1 MKTIEKLKP
10 FKKLIENLLLIIL
23 VVYLI
28 FQINFPLSEKKIVGK
43 YVKSESGHPSLKSV
57 TNLPDTIE
65 LFSNGTYSSGY
76 YGNGIYE
83 IDRGLIKT
91 QISWKFNN
99 NQDTFPAYFTNRLFQ
114 NPKIMLNKNVNR
126 YYEKINKK

>member
-1 MKTIEKLKP
+1 MKTNEKS
-10 FKKLIENLLLIIL
+10 NLLKKVIKNLPLIL
-23 VVYLI
+23 VIVYLI
-28 FQINFPLSEKKIVGK
+28 FQFNFPMADKKIIGK
-43 YVKSESGHPSLKSV
+43 YVKSESGAPSLKSV

-76 YGNGIYE
+76 YGNGTYE
-83 IDRGLIKT
+83 IDKGLIKT
-91 QISWKFNN
+91 KISWKFNN
-99 NQDTFPAYFTNRLFQ
+99 NEDTFPAYFTNKLFQ